1 MFMFF
6 SLIFTGMHANW
17 IRRKII
23 KLNAVP
29 GNEQEIAQLT
39 AKHNQVSDKYMAG
52 YVKYIRPRSLK
63 SKLRVARNRMFAF
76 MCLWILVIITLIVW
90 KMEH

>member
-29 GNEQEIAQLT
+29 GKEQEIARLTEKHTQLY
-39 AKHNQVSDKYMAG
+39 SKYMGG
-52 YVKYIRPRSLK
+52 YAKYIRPRSLK
-63 SKLRVARNRMFAF
+63 SELRVARNRMFAF